1 MSRLAQLGVFSM
13 VLGGV
18 LLFLGFF
25 PFTVDADYTAGI
37 GLTQIA
43 GILTGI
49 ILLILGAYLFT
60 YAILFRGRSRTLI
73 GDIGIRM
80 GLTGLVFAIAATL
93 ADVLGFGSHSNANGN
108 LFGWLQALG
117 LMLGFGFAAIGV
129 LLYGYAGL
137 SDESEPYDP
146 PSQEAA

>member
-1 MSRLAQLGVFSM
+1 M
-13 VLGGV
+13 VSGGV

-25 PFTVDADYTAGI
+25 PFAVDADYTAGI

-49 ILLILGAYLFT
+49 ILLVLGAYLFT
-60 YAILFRGRSRTLI
+60 YAIMFRGRGRTLI

-93 ADVLGFGSHSNANGN
+93 ADVLGFGSHSNVDGN
-108 LFGWLQALG
+108 LFGWLQAFG
-117 LMLGFGFAAIGV
+117 LMIGFGFAAVGV

-137 SDESEPYDP
+137 SEEPTP
-146 PSQEAA
+146 PSPEDAQ